1 MTENKKVRCP
11 LCDSILELDNISD
24 EYRCKTEICAFNMF
38 MNEYYFKILKR
49 QIGQLKQKAF
59 REGEQ
64 KQIRLMEGKT

>member
-1 MTENKKVRCP
+1 
-11 LCDSILELDNISD
+11 
-24 EYRCKTEICAFNMF
+24 